1 MIMGDMGKENLSKN
15 VCRCSSLIRG
25 TDAINSGLN
34 KIVPHGINQIE
45 LLLQQVQIIIIVYL
59 CGIGWATGAF
69 C

>member
-45 LLLQQVQIIIIVYL
+45 LLLQQVQIIVKLNNIFRFAVCTDVL
-59 CGIGWATGAF
+59 
-69 C
+69 

>member
-45 LLLQQVQIIIIVYL
+45 LLLQQVQIIV
-59 CGIGWATGAF
+59 
-69 C
+69 